1 MHSLHF
7 RKGCYVGQESISK
20 TVSMTSNAVR
30 RRLCALALSP
40 SPIPSADRVLGGDLI
55 LDLDGRHMLSSY
67 RAPSD
72 VHCCCYIYIQ
82 CVDFLNYI

>member
-40 SPIPSADRVLGGDLI
+40 SPSSSVMDRVHAGDHI
-55 LDLDGRHMLSSY
+55 IDLDGKHITCEIRHDWLTFVAVSTTSNKKK
-67 RAPSD
+67 
-72 VHCCCYIYIQ
+72 I
-82 CVDFLNYI
+82 